1 MARIDR
7 YILSQLLVL
16 FGLAGLVLVLI
27 FWINRA
33 VRLFDQIIASG
44 ETAVVFFEISALI
57 LPSVVVFVL
66 PIAAFTASVTV
77 INRLNS
83 ESELVVAQST
93 GFGPFRLA
101 RPILAFGIIGAAFM
115 MVLTHFLVPASQLR
129 FAERQAEISENV
141 AARFLI
147 EGSFVHPVEG
157 ITLYVRAITPE
168 GELLNL
174 FLSDEREAAEG
185 GLQFTYTA
193 QRALILRTEA
203 GPRLLMFEGMAQV
216 TTPDGRL
223 TTTAFEEFT
232 YDVSAL
238 LSGPIV
244 GNRDVRML
252 YTPEMLFPTPEILAE
267 TGQTVAE
274 LQAEAHFRNAQALY
288 VIVAAMS
295 GFSMLIVSGFSR
307 FGMWRQVLIAVGVVA
322 SLQTIDNTML
332 DLARRSKNGTPL
344 VYLASVLGTI
354 FNLVVLWMATR
365 PSPFDVRKR
374 RQTARML
381 ARGRSA

>member
-44 ETAVVFFEISALI
+44 ETALVFFEISALI

-77 INRLNS
+77 INRLNA

-101 RPILAFGIIGAAFM
+101 RPVLVFGIIGAAFM
-115 MVLTHFLVPASQLR
+115 MVLTHFLVPKSQLR
-129 FAERQAEISENV
+129 FAERQAEISEDV

-147 EGSFVHPVEG
+147 EGSFVHPIEG
-157 ITLYVRAITPE
+157 ITLYVRSITPE

-174 FLSDEREAAEG
+174 FLSDEREVKTG
-185 GLQFTYTA
+185 GVQSTYTA
-193 QRALILRTEA
+193 QRALILRTND
-203 GPRLLMFEGMAQV
+203 GPRLLMFEGMAQIV
-216 TTPDGRL
+216 SPDGRL

-238 LSGPIV
+238 LKGPIT
-244 GNRDVRML
+244 GDRELGML
-252 YTPEMLFPTPEILAE
+252 YTPEMLFATPAILAE
-267 TGQTVAE
+267 TGQTAAA
-274 LQAEAHFRNAQALY
+274 LKAEAHFRNAQALY

-307 FGMWRQVLIAVGVVA
+307 FGMWRQVVIAIGVVA
-322 SLQTIDNTML
+322 SLQTLDNTML
-332 DLARRSKNGTPL
+332 DVARRSDTATAL
-344 VYLASVLGTI
+344 VYLASGLGGI
-354 FNLVVLWMATR
+354 FNVVVLWMATR
-365 PSPFDVRKR
+365 ASPLAARKR
-374 RQTARML
+374 RATARLL
-381 ARGRSA
+381 AGGGQP